1 MLGCQIVFSL
11 PDTHCPQQQQK
22 SVLCILTYILLF
34 LKIFCIII
42 ILTISFLVNIK
53 MFQIVP
59 YETRLKQ
66 RQNSMT
72 FFLDLSIL

>member
-1 MLGCQIVFSL
+1 M
-11 PDTHCPQQQQK
+11 
-22 SVLCILTYILLF
+22 
-34 LKIFCIII
+34 FCIII

-53 MFQIVP
+53 MFPIVP
-59 YETRLKQ
+59 YKTRLKQ